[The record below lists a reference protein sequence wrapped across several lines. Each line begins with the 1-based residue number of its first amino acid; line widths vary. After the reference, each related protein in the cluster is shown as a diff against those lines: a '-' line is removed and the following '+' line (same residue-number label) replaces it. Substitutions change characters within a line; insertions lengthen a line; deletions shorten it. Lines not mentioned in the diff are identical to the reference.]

1 MSLHAKSQLVSLDNQ
16 KIHQHVKYN
25 LKYKKPDGNYYGDG
39 FSIDGNNVIVVFKN
53 VVFDKSKNQFTVSG
67 TTYHTVADDEARIN
81 GVQIFV
87 AKPKRNRLIGIR
99 VIGFSKTDEK
109 KEGTD
114 GDFKIS
120 FERKK
125 GESLFFEAGNNFY
138 LLQYDIEKAL
148 SE

>member
-99 VIGFSKTDEK
+99 VI
-109 KEGTD
+109 
-114 GDFKIS
+114 
-120 FERKK
+120 ERKK

>member
-81 GVQIFV
+81 GVQI
-87 AKPKRNRLIGIR
+87 GIR